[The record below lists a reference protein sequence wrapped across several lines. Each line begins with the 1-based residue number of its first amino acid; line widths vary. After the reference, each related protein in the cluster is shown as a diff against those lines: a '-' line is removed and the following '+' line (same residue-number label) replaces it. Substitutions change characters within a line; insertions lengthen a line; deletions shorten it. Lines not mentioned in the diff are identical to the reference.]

1 MRNYTRNSA
10 SSRVS
15 ILVNLAVGIT
25 VSLVLFSCAHP
36 ILRLM
41 GLTAELMQ
49 DGMDYMRI
57 VGAFAF
63 FQALSLTLSASLRS
77 ANKAIYPMMVTVVV
91 NILNI
96 IGNYSLIFGRFGF
109 PELGVEGAAIST
121 ASAGCLHDYTVRHTV
136 PQAHPPFPT
145 GHTSAL
151 FRGLELKNLMKVGL
165 PPPAN
170 NVVQLVASRH
180 HLLHQHAGSGSARH
194 PYLLCQHHHVR
205 LSVQHLHGTRR
216 SICIGHLIGEKKPH
230 AAFLMGKYVMKK
242 SVMITVMLSCI
253 LALSGHAIFGWLT
266 SNPDIIRMGAT
277 ILIIDIL
284 LEIGR
289 PINIFATTPFVQQ
302 ATSTILSM

>member
-1 MRNYTRNSA
+1 
-10 SSRVS
+10 
-15 ILVNLAVGIT
+15 
-25 VSLVLFSCAHP
+25 
-36 ILRLM
+36 
-41 GLTAELMQ
+41 MQ

-145 GHTSAL
+145 GI
-151 FRGLELKNLMKVGL
+151 L
-165 PPPAN
+165 PPFSMDRTKEPDEGRPALRRRTI
-170 NVVQLVASRH
+170 VVQLVAGRH
-180 HLLHQHAGSGSARH
+180 HLLHQHVGSGSARH

-216 SICIGHLIGEKKPH
+216 SHLYRASDRREETSRSLPYGKIRHEEIRHDYRHAVLHPRSFGACHLWLAHVQPRHHTYGCHHPYHRCTPRNRPPH
-230 AAFLMGKYVMKK
+230 QHLRHQRP
-242 SVMITVMLSCI
+242 SC
-253 LALSGHAIFGWLT
+253 
-266 SNPDIIRMGAT
+266 
-277 ILIIDIL
+277 
-284 LEIGR
+284 GR
-289 PINIFATTPFVQQ
+289 RCQLPLPT
-302 ATSTILSM
+302 